1 MQKGPYTI
9 PTDNMDYCE
18 GEITTTET
26 RLFWCASESFDI
38 FFVVGGGVSI
48 LLSLDG
54 SYVTSLIQTDHRLSI
69 PLGIYLSFEPS
80 IYPASYVEPPEEE
93 DYTVIH
99 LL

>member
-18 GEITTTET
+18 GEITTET